1 VATDDLDTSA
11 AMAPRRNSMTRF
23 LIAALAMMLAA
34 PAMAEDVA
42 SATSPGGTLKVDLS
56 LNGEGR
62 VGYRISRSGKSIID
76 ESHLGF
82 LFTDAPQMLRTFKLV
97 SSTTHDVSTSW
108 EQPWGEWRT
117 VADRHRELDA
127 TFEETGPLHR
137 RMEVQFR
144 LFDDGVG
151 FRVVM
156 PKQPNLATANIAE
169 ELTQFAVHGDGT
181 AWWDPAFESNR
192 EEYLFNRTP
201 IADRVLPNIG
211 QRRRCLTTEEDVHE
225 QFIEEFLSS
234 RFHLGEINRL

>member
-1 VATDDLDTSA
+1 
-11 AMAPRRNSMTRF
+11 MTRF
-23 LIAALAMMLAA
+23 LIAALVMMLAA

-137 RMEVQFR
+137 RMAPQAIKVT
-144 LFDDGVG
+144 LLPS
-151 FRVVM
+151 M
-156 PKQPNLATANIAE
+156 ATRASSGI
-169 ELTQFAVHGDGT
+169 TYSSSGT
-181 AWWDPAFESNR
+181 
-192 EEYLFNRTP
+192 
-201 IADRVLPNIG
+201 
-211 QRRRCLTTEEDVHE
+211 
-225 QFIEEFLSS
+225 SS
-234 RFHLGEINRL
+234 RMER